1 MWGEGTKPV
10 LKNFK
15 AAYNM
20 EGAVISAVDLI
31 RGIGKLMGLEVIE
44 VPGATGTVSTNFKG
58 KADAAIDALK
68 RGISY
73 VYVHME
79 APDESGHQGS
89 LEDKIKSIELIDSL
103 VTGPIYEYLKES
115 GEEFK
120 ILIMPDHPT
129 PLATKTHSSEP
140 VPFLLVTD
148 KDEIRFPGRCF
159 SEKEAEKTGIYEEFA
174 HKFTDSIL
182 R

>member
-1 MWGEGTKPV
+1 MIKSMTAFGRAKETIDNKV
-10 LKNFK
+10 ITVELKSVNSRYFDCSIK
-15 AAYNM
+15 IPRLY
-20 EGAVISAVDLI
+20 G
-31 RGIGKLMGLEVIE
+31 
-44 VPGATGTVSTNFKG
+44 F
-58 KADAAIDALK
+58 
-68 RGISY
+68 
-73 VYVHME
+73 
-79 APDESGHQGS
+79 